1 MHILHEEIMQK
12 IHNLLTNYSS
22 DFVILYFSKN
32 LYKELDIMAL
42 TYITNGKIILPDAV
56 VCGKSLAFDRDTGKI
71 CGVVDNVPADADIID
86 ASGNYVAPGLVDIHI
101 HGYLGEDTCDA
112 KPEGIRK
119 MAYGVVR
126 NGVTSFLPTTMT
138 VSKEQIVASLNAV
151 RSLKEESKTW
161 GGAEIIG
168 VHAEGP
174 FINPSKK
181 GAQAE
186 ENILSP
192 DADFIIENSDIITYV
207 TLAPEMDE
215 GHKCIKKLAEE
226 SDVLISMGHS
236 DANFEEAMSA
246 ARDGVNH
253 STHLFNAMSALAHRN
268 PGVVGAALASEN
280 VSVEVIA
287 DTFHINPGLYS
298 IIAKVKGDKM
308 VLITDCTRA
317 GGMPDGEYELGGQ
330 PIFLKGIECRLADG
344 TIAGSVLKLNHA
356 VKNVIEHTNLPIYEI
371 FKMASLNPANAIRC
385 GERKGSLEAGK
396 DADIIIT
403 DENINI
409 IRTIKKGNTI
419 YEA

>member
-1 MHILHEEIMQK
+1 M
-12 IHNLLTNYSS
+12 S
-22 DFVILYFSKN
+22 
-32 LYKELDIMAL
+32 L
-42 TYITNGKIILPDAV
+42 TYISNGKIVLTDAV
-56 VCGKSLAFDRDTGKI
+56 VCNKHLAFDNESGKI
-71 CGVVDNVPADADIID
+71 IGLVDELPEGANIID
-86 ASGNYVAPGLVDIHI
+86 AKGNYVAPGFVDIHI

-112 KPEGIRK
+112 RPEGIRR
-119 MAYGVVR
+119 MAEGVAK

-138 VSKEQIVASLNAV
+138 VAKEQIIAALNAV
-151 RSLKEESKTW
+151 RSVKEESKSW
-161 GGAEIIG
+161 NGAEILG

-186 ENILSP
+186 ENILVP
-192 DADFIIENSDIITYV
+192 DAEFILENADIITLV

-215 GHKCIKKLAEE
+215 GHCCIKKLAAE
-226 SDVLISMGHS
+226 SSVLVSMGHT

-253 STHLFNAMSALAHRN
+253 ATHLFNAMSALAHRN
-268 PGVVGAALASEN
+268 PGVVGAALASDN

-298 IIAKVKGDKM
+298 IIAKLKGDKT

-317 GGMPDGEYELGGQ
+317 GGMPDGEYDLGGQ

-344 TIAGSVLKLNHA
+344 TIAGSVLKLNNA
-356 VKNVIEHTNLPIYEI
+356 VKNVLDHTDLPVFEV
-371 FKMASLNPANAIRC
+371 FKMASLNPAKAIHCSDRI
-385 GERKGSLEAGK
+385 GSLEAGK
-396 DADIIIT
+396 DADIIIV
-403 DENINI
+403 DENIDI
-409 IRTIKKGNTI
+409 MRTIKNGKTI

>member
-1 MHILHEEIMQK
+1 
-12 IHNLLTNYSS
+12 
-22 DFVILYFSKN
+22 
-32 LYKELDIMAL
+32 MA
-42 TYITNGKIILPDAV
+42 ITCIINGKIVLPDSV
-56 VCGKSLAFDRDTGKI
+56 VCDKALAFDKASGKI
-71 CGVVDNVPADADIID
+71 VGIVDTVPADAEIID
-86 ASGNYVAPGLVDIHI
+86 AGGNYVAPGLVDIHI

-112 KPEGIRK
+112 KVEGIRK
-119 MAYGVVR
+119 MAYGVAK

-138 VSKEQIVASLNAV
+138 VAKSEIVAALDAV
-151 RSLKEESKTW
+151 RSLKEASKTW
-161 GGAEIIG
+161 DGAEIVG

-186 ENILSP
+186 ENILAP
-192 DADFIIENSDIITYV
+192 DADFILENADIIKSV

-215 GHKCIKKLAEE
+215 GHKCIKRLAAE
-226 SDVLISMGHS
+226 SDVLVSMGHT
-236 DANFEEAMSA
+236 DAKFEEAMSA
-246 ARDGVNH
+246 AKDGVNH
-253 STHLFNAMSALAHRN
+253 ATHLFNAMSALAHRN
-268 PGVVGAALASEN
+268 PGVVGAALASNN

-317 GGMPDGEYELGGQ
+317 GGMPDGEYDLGGQ

-344 TIAGSVLKLNHA
+344 TIAGSVLKLNNA
-356 VKNVIEHTNLPIYEI
+356 VKNVLDHTDLPVYEV
-371 FKMASLNPANAIRC
+371 FNMASLNPANAIHC
-385 GERKGSLEAGK
+385 GDRLGSLEAGK

-409 IRTIKKGNTI
+409 IRTIKKGKTI